1 MSESS
6 RHSLDPQPWIK
17 TLIVGSFAGVLAG
30 IAMLLTMA
38 LLRLF
43 LGWPTPTELIFDRIF
58 PLLTVEF
65 FIGSL
70 VRAGGY
76 TPLKLQG
83 VFGALTGQVI
93 VAGLGGVLYAF
104 YLRSRDRRGGL
115 RTSGTSLL
123 DPRGLPLIIP
133 GILATTMLFIALL
146 WPTLLTNYRGFPPGT
161 ARVIASL
168 EMLISFSVCWVGIMV
183 FYGLISGPSR
193 AAAIDEGAIAFARE
207 VGRRRFV
214 ALGIGTALALA
225 LGGTLRRLFRMGTFS
240 YDGRQ
245 YGGPR
250 IQKITPIRPEDEFYQ
265 VSKNLIDPD
274 IARDSWR
281 LDIVGQVENPRVY
294 SFADIAA
301 MPAVEQET
309 TLLCISYGIGSG
321 LCSNAIWKGVPLPTL
336 LAEVKPK
343 PKVTTVLFRAA
354 DGYYETFRFE
364 KAMEPTTLVA
374 YEMNGEPLPRRHGF
388 PLRLI
393 VPGLYGE
400 KNPKWL
406 TRIELLDEA
415 DGRLHR
421 RHGCGFYKEQGWGRE
436 GDVIPTHSRIDAPQ
450 VRGDH
455 FESPFQVGRTV
466 ELRGMAFGGDRGI
479 SKVEISDND
488 GETWREAE
496 ITKPGTRLSWSLW
509 SYEWTP
515 EEEGETKLVVRA
527 TDGNG
532 KLQISEYRDQ
542 VPDGATGL
550 HRVRALVQKG

>member
-1 MSESS
+1 MNH
-6 RHSLDPQPWIK
+6 RHWLK
-17 TLIVGSFAGVLAG
+17 TLIWGLIAGVLAG
-30 IAMLLTMA
+30 LAMLLTMA

-83 VFGALTGQVI
+83 VFSALTAQVF

-104 YLRSRDRRGGL
+104 YLTRRDRRGGL
-115 RTSGTSLL
+115 RPSGNSLL
-123 DPRGLPLIIP
+123 DARGLSLIIP
-133 GILATTMLFIALL
+133 GVLITTVLFVALL
-146 WPTLLTNYRGFPPGT
+146 WPTLLTNYRGFPPGP
-161 ARVIASL
+161 AHAIASL
-168 EMLISFSVCWVGIMV
+168 EMLISFSVCGLGIMF
-183 FYGLISGPSR
+183 FYGLLSR
-193 AAAIDEGAIAFARE
+193 SPRRGIVDEPETGTARL

-214 ALGIGTALALA
+214 ALGIGAAIALA
-225 LGGTLRRLFRMGTFS
+225 LGSTLRRLFRMGTFS

-245 YGGPR
+245 YRGPNV
-250 IQKITPIRPEDEFYQ
+250 QKITPIRPQDEFYQ

-274 IARDSWR
+274 VAHESWR
-281 LDIVGQVENPRVY
+281 LDIVGQVESPRVY

-336 LAEVKPK
+336 LAQVKPK
-343 PKVTTVLFRAA
+343 PNVTTVLFRAA

-400 KNPKWL
+400 RTQSGSPASSCWM
-406 TRIELLDEA
+406 
-415 DGRLHR
+415 R
-421 RHGCGFYKEQGWGRE
+421 RMAACTGAMAAVFINNKA
-436 GDVIPTHSRIDAPQ
+436 GDVKA
-450 VRGDH
+450 
-455 FESPFQVGRTV
+455 
-466 ELRGMAFGGDRGI
+466 M
-479 SKVEISDND
+479 
-488 GETWREAE
+488 
-496 ITKPGTRLSWSLW
+496 
-509 SYEWTP
+509 
-515 EEEGETKLVVRA
+515 
-527 TDGNG
+527 
-532 KLQISEYRDQ
+532 
-542 VPDGATGL
+542 
-550 HRVRALVQKG
+550 

>member
-1 MSESS
+1 MPNTLPRSTD
-6 RHSLDPQPWIK
+6 RPHWLK
-17 TLIVGSFAGVLAG
+17 TLTWGFCAGVLAG
-30 IAMLLTMA
+30 LSMLLIMA

-43 LGWPTPTELIFDRIF
+43 LGCPTPTELIFDRLF

-65 FIGSL
+65 FISSL

-83 VFGALTGQVI
+83 VFGALAGQVI
-93 VAGLGGVLYAF
+93 VAGLGGMIYAF
-104 YLRSRDRRGGL
+104 YLKRRDRRDL
-115 RTSGTSLL
+115 ARTMSTSLL
-123 DPRGLPLIIP
+123 DARGWPLIIP
-133 GILATTMLFIALL
+133 GVLAGTILFVALL
-146 WPTLLTNYRGFPPGT
+146 WPTLSTNYRGFPPG
-161 ARVIASL
+161 IAHLIATL
-168 EMLISFSVCWVGIMV
+168 EMLISFSVCGIGIIF
-183 FYGLISGPSR
+183 FYGLLSR
-193 AAAIDEGAIAFARE
+193 PPHAMTAGETATLVGQS

-214 ALGIGTALALA
+214 ALGIGAALALA
-225 LGGTLRRLFRMGTFS
+225 LGSALRRLFRMGTFS

-245 YGGPR
+245 YGGPKV
-250 IQKITPIRPEDEFYQ
+250 QKITPIRPDDEFYQ
-265 VSKNLIDPD
+265 VSKNLVDPD
-274 IARDSWR
+274 VARDSWR
-281 LDIVGQVENPRVY
+281 LDIIGQVENPRVY

-309 TLLCISYGIGSG
+309 TLLCISYGVGSG

-336 LAEVKPK
+336 LAQVKPK
-343 PKVTTVLFRAA
+343 PNVTTVLFRAA

-364 KAMEPTTLVA
+364 KAMEETTLVV

-421 RHGCGFYKEQGWGRE
+421 RHGCGFYKEQGWGRQ
-436 GDVIPTHSRIDAPQ
+436 GDSVPTHSRFDAPQ
-450 VRGDH
+450 VIGDH
-455 FESPFQVGRTV
+455 FEAPFQVGKTV

-479 SKVEISDND
+479 SKVEISSDD
-488 GETWREAE
+488 GETWDDAE
-496 ITKPGTRLSWSLW
+496 ITKPGTKLSWSLW
-509 SYEWTP
+509 SYQWTP
-515 EEEGETKLVVRA
+515 DEEGETELVVRA
-527 TDGNG
+527 TDGEG
-532 KLQISEYRDQ
+532 KLQITEYRDQ

-550 HRVRALVQKG
+550 HRVRAIVEKT

>member
-1 MSESS
+1 MPESAPLSLS
-6 RHSLDPQPWIK
+6 RQPWIK
-17 TLIVGSFAGVLAG
+17 TLIVGFFAGVFAG
-30 IAMLLTMA
+30 VAMLLTMA
-38 LLRLF
+38 LLRLC

-83 VFGALTGQVI
+83 VFGALVGQLI

-104 YLRSRDRRGGL
+104 YLRRGDRSNASRNTRSSLFDARGW
-115 RTSGTSLL
+115 
-123 DPRGLPLIIP
+123 PLII
-133 GILATTMLFIALL
+133 GGVLAATILFIALL
-146 WPTLLTNYRGFPPGT
+146 WPTLVTNYHGFPPGS
-161 ARVIASL
+161 AHVIASL
-168 EMLISFSVCWVGIMV
+168 EMLISFSVCGVAIMF
-183 FYGLISGPSR
+183 FYGLLNRPAPPVVAGKSENLFGRS
-193 AAAIDEGAIAFARE
+193 

-214 ALGIGTALALA
+214 ALGVGAALALA

-240 YDGRQ
+240 YDGLQ
-245 YGGPR
+245 YGGPHV
-250 IQKITPIRPEDEFYQ
+250 QKITPIRPEDEFYQ

-274 IARDSWR
+274 IARNSWR
-281 LDIVGQVENPRVY
+281 LDIVGQVENPHVY

-309 TLLCISYGIGSG
+309 TLLCISYGVGSG
-321 LCSNAIWKGVPLPTL
+321 LCSNAIWKGVPLPAL
-336 LAEVKPK
+336 LAQAKPK
-343 PKVTTVLFRAA
+343 PNVTTVLFRAA

-455 FESPFQVGRTV
+455 FESPLQVGKTV

-479 SKVEISDND
+479 SKVEISDDD
-488 GETWREAE
+488 GETWDDAE
-496 ITKPGTRLSWSLW
+496 ITKPGTKLSWSLW
-509 SYEWTP
+509 GYQWTP
-515 EEEGETKLVVRA
+515 EDEGETKLVVRA

-532 KLQISEYRDQ
+532 NLQISEYRDQ

>member
-1 MSESS
+1 MPNSS
-6 RHSLDPQPWIK
+6 PRSTDRRHWLR
-17 TLIVGSFAGVLAG
+17 TLIWGLIAGALAG
-30 IAMLLTMA
+30 LAMLLMMA

-83 VFGALTGQVI
+83 VFGALAGQVI

-104 YLRSRDRRGGL
+104 YLRRRDRHGSARSAGSSLFDARGW
-115 RTSGTSLL
+115 
-123 DPRGLPLIIP
+123 PLIIP
-133 GILATTMLFIALL
+133 GVLVATILFVVLL
-146 WPTLLTNYRGFPPGT
+146 WPTLFTNYRGLPPAT
-161 ARVIASL
+161 AHWVAAL
-168 EMLISFSVCWVGIMV
+168 EMLISFSVCGLGIMF
-183 FYGLISGPSR
+183 FYGLLSR
-193 AAAIDEGAIAFARE
+193 PPHAMTAGETATTVRRS
-207 VGRRRFV
+207 VGRRRFL
-214 ALGIGTALALA
+214 ALGIGAAVALA
-225 LGGTLRRLFRMGTFS
+225 LGSTLRRLFRMGTFS

-245 YGGPR
+245 YRGPKVR
-250 IQKITPIRPEDEFYQ
+250 KITPIRPDDEFYQ
-265 VSKNLIDPD
+265 VSKNLVDPD
-274 IARDSWR
+274 VARDSWR

-309 TLLCISYGIGSG
+309 TLLCISYGVGSG

-336 LAEVKPK
+336 LGQVKPK
-343 PKVTTVLFRAA
+343 PNVTTVLFRAA

-421 RHGCGFYKEQGWGRE
+421 RHGCGFYKEQGWGRQ
-436 GDVIPTHSRIDAPQ
+436 GDAIPTHSRFDAPQ
-450 VRGDH
+450 VRGNH
-455 FESPFQVGRTV
+455 FEAPFQAGKPV

-479 SKVEISDND
+479 SKVEISSDD
-488 GETWREAE
+488 GETWDDAE
-496 ITKPGTRLSWSLW
+496 ITKPGTKLSWSLW
-509 SYEWTP
+509 SYQWTP
-515 EEEGETKLVVRA
+515 DEEGQTELVVRA
-527 TDGNG
+527 TDGDGN
-532 KLQISEYRDQ
+532 LQISEYRDQ

-550 HRVRALVQKG
+550 HRVRAIVEKA

>member
-1 MSESS
+1 MRSS
-6 RHSLDPQPWIK
+6 SSLSSGQHWVK
-17 TLIVGSFAGVLAG
+17 TLIWGFFAGVLAG

-43 LGWPTPTELIFDRIF
+43 FGWPTPTELIFDRIF

-83 VFGALTGQVI
+83 VFGALAGQMI
-93 VAGLGGVLYAF
+93 VAGLGGVIYAF
-104 YLRSRDRRGGL
+104 YLRRRG
-115 RTSGTSLL
+115 RRDAHTINSLL
-123 DPRGLPLIIP
+123 DARGLPLIIP
-133 GILATTMLFIALL
+133 GVLAATILFVVLL
-146 WPTLLTNYRGFPPGT
+146 WPTLLTNYRGFPPGI
-161 ARVIASL
+161 AHLIASL
-168 EMLISFSVCWVGIMV
+168 EILISFSVCGIGIMF
-183 FYGLISGPSR
+183 FYGLLSR
-193 AAAIDEGAIAFARE
+193 PPHAAVLDENATTAAARSI
-207 VGRRRFV
+207 GRRRFV
-214 ALGIGTALALA
+214 ALGIGATFALA

-245 YGGPR
+245 YGGPNV
-250 IQKITPIRPEDEFYQ
+250 QKITPIRPNDEFYQ

-274 IARDSWR
+274 VTRDSWR

-309 TLLCISYGIGSG
+309 TLLCISYGVGSG
-321 LCSNAIWKGVPLPTL
+321 LCSNAIWKGVPLSTL
-336 LAEVKPK
+336 LAQVKPK
-343 PKVTTVLFRAA
+343 PNVTTILFRAA

-374 YEMNGEPLPRRHGF
+374 YEMNGEPLPKRHGF

-421 RHGCGFYKEQGWGRE
+421 RHGCGFYKEQGWGRQ
-436 GDVIPTHSRIDAPQ
+436 GDSIPTHSRFDAPQ

-455 FESPFQVGRTV
+455 FEAPFQVGKPV
-466 ELRGMAFGGDRGI
+466 EVRGMAFGGDRGI
-479 SKVEISDND
+479 SKVEVSSDD
-488 GETWREAE
+488 GETWDDAE
-496 ITKPGTRLSWSLW
+496 ITKPGTKLSWSLW
-509 SYEWTP
+509 SYQWMP
-515 EEEGETKLVVRA
+515 DEEGETTFVVRA

-550 HRVRALVQKG
+550 HHVRALVKKV